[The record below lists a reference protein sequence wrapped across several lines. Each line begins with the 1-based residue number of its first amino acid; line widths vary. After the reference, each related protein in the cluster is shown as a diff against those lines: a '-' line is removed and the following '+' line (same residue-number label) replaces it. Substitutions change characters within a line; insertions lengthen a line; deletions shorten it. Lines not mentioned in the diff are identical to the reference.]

1 MMRHVC
7 SLRCLLLAALAV
19 LAASVT
25 IPAAHA
31 AAADSGDLLFLN
43 QNKLLVQLSANMDAC

>member
-1 MMRHVC
+1 MRHVC

-25 IPAAHA
+25 IPATHA